1 MKILV
6 AEDEANILEMYKIV
20 LQSEGHEVVLT
31 KDGEEC
37 MKAYKAKLDSS
48 TEIGHPAF
56 DLLILDHRMPKK
68 TGLEVA
74 NEVLAICPS
83 QEILMMTAYAGVLD
97 ISDNL
102 HRMNVMQKPFDV
114 EQFIALIKKLVAKCM
129 INNP

>member
-6 AEDEANILEMYKIV
+6 AEDELEILRIYKLV
-20 LQSEGHEVVLT
+20 LESEGHEVVT
-31 KDGEEC
+31 TRDGEEC
-37 MKAYKAKLDSS
+37 TKAYKERLDKS
-48 TEIGHPAF
+48 TEIGIPAF

-83 QEILMMTAYAGVLD
+83 QEILMLTAYAGQLE

-102 HRMNVMQKPFDV
+102 HKMNVLQKPFELD
-114 EQFIALIKKLVAKCM
+114 ELISLIKKLVAKTTVH
-129 INNP
+129 